1 MTETTK
7 KPRAAGKPAGRGR
20 PVLPAAERLRR
31 KLEVRL
37 TDDELTLL
45 RHLAER
51 DGVTVSEWVRR
62 ALRLPTG
69 HTPTSS

>member
-1 MTETTK
+1 MS
-7 KPRAAGKPAGRGR
+7 KPAATKRKPKPHAGRWPPGYVPR
-20 PVLPAAERLRR
+20 TRQLLV
-31 KLEVRL
+31 KL

-62 ALRLPTG
+62 ALRLATAPMAR
-69 HTPTSS
+69 P

>member
-1 MTETTK
+1 M
-7 KPRAAGKPAGRGR
+7 KPKRGR
-20 PVLPAAERLRR
+20 PELPAAERLRR

-51 DGVTVSEWVRR
+51 DGMTVSEWVRR
-62 ALRLPTG
+62 ALALGPR
-69 HTPTSS
+69 SREEA